1 MIEHKNKRAR
11 NWAIGALCAVAGP
24 ALAQTAPA
32 EATPA
37 PAGRRRTPTEVSVLV
52 LNLARR
58 NRLKLFNLDFE
69 LVQKP
74 PELVQKL
81 GQPIE
86 TIHPDLFAR
95 FSRRTSALASPATR
109 ACLVSAPS
117 A

>member
-1 MIEHKNKRAR
+1 M
-11 NWAIGALCAVAGP
+11 
-24 ALAQTAPA
+24 
-32 EATPA
+32 
-37 PAGRRRTPTEVSVLV
+37 SVLV

-58 NRLKLFNLDFE
+58 NRLKLFNLDFELVQKPPE